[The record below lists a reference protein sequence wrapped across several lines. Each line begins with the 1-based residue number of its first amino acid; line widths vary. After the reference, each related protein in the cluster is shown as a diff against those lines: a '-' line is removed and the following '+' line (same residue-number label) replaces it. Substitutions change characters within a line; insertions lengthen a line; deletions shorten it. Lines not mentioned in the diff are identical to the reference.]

1 MAMSQRMR
9 RFCFQLRLK
18 STQLFILAG
27 SVVLSLLVSLLCIG
41 FTIRYEMEHE
51 VANVGDVDYWK
62 DAVSAEQKLWY
73 DKGIEELKRA
83 LRVHSKRSQPQD
95 VWLLMIHGIDA
106 PALAAARFNGS
117 QHSGYIWDRFPH
129 AARLKNSCSYSSPC
143 DASAVFRA
151 LWTGVPL
158 AAVQRM
164 RSNCS
169 AAPGQLR
176 SVLRQAQLAGLR
188 TGFVTNQRLTGAM
201 GAALYAEVAQ
211 SSWECDSLM
220 PVGAIES
227 GCQDVAQQLVS
238 GATGQALNVLLGGGR
253 QLFNAKV
260 PTYEWDPS
268 DELLCR
274 ARAGRNLLRDWRNQK
289 LKSKPMPRFEL
300 VQHEQELSS
309 INGSSLD
316 YLLGVLANGDLS
328 ANYRAPTLQL
338 MLNRTLQV
346 LRRPG
351 VGHLLIVEHYV
362 QPHMDARQQLQLLNA
377 TLARLMGQKDLLTMV
392 LLTNGNYLSS
402 SRDVSEETQLVSTL
416 KESLQGPELLLQR
429 RLQQLPSESLLFAQ
443 GPKSLLF
450 YGVHDE
456 TYLAQALSYA
466 LGIDIFGRQL

>member
-41 FTIRYEMEHE
+41 FTIRYEVEHE

-62 DAVSAEQKLWY
+62 DAVSAEQKPWY

-83 LRVHSKRSQPQD
+83 LRGHSKLSQPRN
-95 VWLLMIHGIDA
+95 VWLLMIQGIDA

-129 AARLKNSCSYSSPC
+129 AARLKNSCSNSSPC

-158 AAVQRM
+158 AAAQRV

-169 AAPGQLR
+169 AAPGQLL

-188 TGFVTNQRLTGAM
+188 TGFVTNQRLTGAT

-211 SSWECDSLM
+211 SSWECDGLM
-220 PVGAIES
+220 PMGAIES
-227 GCQDVAQQLVS
+227 GCQDVAQQLIS

-253 QLFNAKV
+253 QMFNSKV
-260 PTYEWDPS
+260 PTFAWDPS
-268 DELLCR
+268 DELLCH

-328 ANYRAPTLQL
+328 ANSRAPTLQL

-351 VGHLLIVEHYV
+351 VGHLLIVEHHV
-362 QPHMDARQQLQLLNA
+362 QPHMVAREQLQLLNA

-402 SRDVSEETQLVSTL
+402 SRDVSGETQLVSTL
-416 KESLQGPELLLQR
+416 EESLQGPELQLQR

-466 LGIDIFGRQL
+466 LGIDVFGRQL